1 MPKKRQGSWK
11 KLIQAGAEA
20 LAASGVAES
29 C

>member
-1 MPKKRQGSWK
+1 MPRKRQGSWEE
-11 KLIQAGAEA
+11 LIQAGSEA

>member
-1 MPKKRQGSWK
+1 MPKKRQGSWEE
-11 KLIQAGAEA
+11 LIQTGAEA